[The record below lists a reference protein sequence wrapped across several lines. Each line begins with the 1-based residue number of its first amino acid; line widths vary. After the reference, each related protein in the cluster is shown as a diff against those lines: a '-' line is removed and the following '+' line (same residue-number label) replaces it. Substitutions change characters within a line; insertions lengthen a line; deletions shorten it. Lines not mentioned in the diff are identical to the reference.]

1 MKRALMSAANRIASF
16 DKAQIAKE
24 VEDFLILEKKDPEL
38 DYAMIEIEY
47 ADCGILEDGQ
57 IWVDY
62 TIDIKHRHL
71 NIYGHAHGGAIA
83 TIVDAG
89 MGITAAVASEYF
101 HLPTV
106 DMSLLYHHV
115 VLEGRHRIH
124 CQTTHMGRKMVNCR
138 CGLYD
143 AQGNLCATSMAGY
156 YVKE

>member
-1 MKRALMSAANRIASF
+1 MSAANRIASF

-47 ADCGILEDGQ
+47 ADCGMLEDGQ

-71 NIYGHAHGGAIA
+71 NIYGL
-83 TIVDAG
+83 
-89 MGITAAVASEYF
+89 